1 MKFFKILALFSLALI
16 VITFINYVAKDIQK
30 NNETIDVYIVLINE
44 CELADEAF
52 MVSSIPENKTA
63 KFENG
68 ITRIKLKR
76 SSKVMLSA
84 NDKFE
89 GFHYS
94 GIPIKVSERIELIAE
109 CDYTGRLDNIFDKLA
124 ACFIESFIPSIKI
137 YSIVIL
143 RLPVCL
149 DK

>member
-1 MKFFKILALFSLALI
+1 MKSLRTFMVFLLILTSGSI
-16 VITFINYVAKDIQK
+16 FINFIIKDIKKK
-30 NNETIDVYIVLINE
+30 NEIINVSVVLVNK

-76 SSKVMLSA
+76 SSKLVLAA

-94 GIPIKVSERIELIAE
+94 GIPVEVSNRVELVAD
-109 CDYTGRLDNIFDKLA
+109 CNYSGRLDNIF
-124 ACFIESFIPSIKI
+124 ES
-137 YSIVIL
+137 L
-143 RLPVCL
+143 R
-149 DK
+149 DQFKE